1 MSFYEQALPHSVGN
15 NGHVVRVGDTVRRP
29 VGPHTPAVHAFL
41 RHLER
46 TGFAGA
52 PRVLGFDEQGREVLT
67 YLPGDVPGSDEP
79 WAATDEALLSVVAL
93 VRELHEAARGFV
105 PPDDAEWGWPAAPEH
120 RSDLV
125 GHNDYCRDN
134 VVFREGRAVAFI
146 DFDWTTTTTPV
157 WELANVVAHWVVRM
171 PGDHDARLR
180 LVREAYPVEGLGAA
194 MLRRNE
200 WGTTLIQAK
209 IGEGHPGFTEMWRNG
224 GEERSAALRA
234 WVAEHVHDR

>member
-1 MSFYEQALPHSVGN
+1 MSFYEEPLPHSVGN
-15 NGHVVRVGDTVRRP
+15 NGLVVRVGDTVRRP
-29 VGPHTPAVHAFL
+29 AGPHTPAVHAFL

-46 TGFAGA
+46 AGFAGA

-67 YLPGDVPGSDEP
+67 YVPGDVPGEDDT

-93 VRELHEAARGFV
+93 VRALHEAARGFV
-105 PPDDAEWGWPAAPEH
+105 PPADAEWGWPAAPEY

-157 WELANVVAHWVVRM
+157 WELANVVAHWVVRL
-171 PGDHDARLR
+171 PGDSAARLR
-180 LVREAYPVEGLGAA
+180 LVREAYPVDGLGAA

-200 WGTTLIQAK
+200 WGTTLIHAK
-209 IGEGHPGFTEMWRNG
+209 IAAGHEGFAEMWRDG

-234 WVAEHVHDR
+234 WVAQHVHD